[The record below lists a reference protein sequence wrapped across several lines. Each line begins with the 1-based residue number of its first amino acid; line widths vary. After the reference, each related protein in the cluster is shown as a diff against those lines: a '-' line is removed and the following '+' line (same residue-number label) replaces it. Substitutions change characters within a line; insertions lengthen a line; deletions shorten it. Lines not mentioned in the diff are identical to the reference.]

1 VTNREVGRTAIDT
14 VHDDPGRE
22 ITIRRARTADALCI
36 ALLGTQVFLDTY
48 ATEGIRP
55 SLAREAHETLSPNAI
70 EALLAEPSSTILV
83 AETNRHLVA
92 FAHVSAHVEHEL
104 VTFASPAELKRLY
117 VQERFT
123 GRGLGKALLH
133 RAEEVACADGAAGMW
148 LAAWSGNARALRFYA
163 SQGYAELGATPFTV
177 QGEHYENK
185 VFAKRLQ
192 LEPTRDRP
200 HCDVSFPVGTSF
212 RSETEPVPVQR

>member
-1 VTNREVGRTAIDT
+1 VEPTAIDT
-14 VHDDPGRE
+14 VHDEPDRE
-22 ITIRRARTADALCI
+22 VTIRRARTADALCI

-55 SLAREAHETLSPNAI
+55 SLAREALETLSPKVI

-92 FAHVSAHVEHEL
+92 FAHVSAQVEHEL
-104 VTFASPAELKRLY
+104 VPFASPAELKRLY

-185 VFAKRLQ
+185 VFAKHLQ
-192 LEPTRDRP
+192 VEPTRDRL
-200 HCDVSFPVGTSF
+200 HCDLLTPVGASF
-212 RSETEPVPVQR
+212 RSEAEPVLVRR

>member
-1 VTNREVGRTAIDT
+1 MGPIAIDT
-14 VHDDPGRE
+14 VHDEPDRE
-22 ITIRRARTADALCI
+22 LTIRRARTADALCI

-48 ATEGIRP
+48 ATDGIRP
-55 SLAREAHETLSPNAI
+55 SLAREALETLSPEVI
-70 EALLAEPSSTILV
+70 EALLADASSTILV

-92 FAHVSAHVEHEL
+92 FAHVSAQVEHEL
-104 VTFASPAELKRLY
+104 VPFASPAELKRLY

-123 GRGLGKALLH
+123 GRGLGKSLLH

-200 HCDVSFPVGTSF
+200 HCDVSFPVGGSF
-212 RSETEPVPVQR
+212 RSAAEPMPVRR

>member
-1 VTNREVGRTAIDT
+1 LNAMSLWADGNSFREMKMIQPMVQLSGDSRVRPAAMDAVHDERDREVI
-14 VHDDPGRE
+14 
-22 ITIRRARTADALCI
+22 IRPARTSDALCV

-48 ATEGIRP
+48 AIDGIRP
-55 SLAREAHETLSPNAI
+55 SLAREVHETLSPKVM
-70 EALLAEPSSTILV
+70 EALLAESASTILV
-83 AETNRHLVA
+83 AETNRHLVGFVHMA
-92 FAHVSAHVEHEL
+92 AHVEHEL
-104 VTFASPAELKRLY
+104 VPFALPAEIKRLY

-177 QGEHYENK
+177 NGEHYENK
-185 VFAKRLQ
+185 VFAK
-192 LEPTRDRP
+192 
-200 HCDVSFPVGTSF
+200 HF
-212 RSETEPVPVQR
+212 

>member
-1 VTNREVGRTAIDT
+1 VGPIAVDT
-14 VHDDPGRE
+14 VHDEPDRE
-22 ITIRRARTADALCI
+22 VTIRRARPTDALCV

-48 ATEGIRP
+48 ATDGMRP
-55 SLAREAHETLSPNAI
+55 SLAREAHETLSPRVM

-92 FAHVSAHVEHEL
+92 FAHVSAQVGHEL
-104 VTFASPAELKRLY
+104 VPFASPAELKRLY

-123 GRGLGKALLH
+123 GRGLGKALLR
-133 RAEEVACADGAAGMW
+133 RAEEIACAYGAAGMW
-148 LAAWSGNARALRFYA
+148 LAAWSGNARALGFYA

-185 VFAKRLQ
+185 VFAKYLQ
-192 LEPTRDRP
+192 AEPTRDLP
-200 HCDVSFPVGTSF
+200 PFDLLTPVGASF
-212 RSETEPVPVQR
+212 RSEAEPVLVRR

>member
-1 VTNREVGRTAIDT
+1 MGPIAVDT
-14 VHDDPGRE
+14 VHDEPDRE
-22 ITIRRARTADALCI
+22 VTIRRARPTDALCV

-55 SLAREAHETLSPNAI
+55 SLAREAHETLSPRVM

-83 AETNRHLVA
+83 AETNRHLVGFVHMA
-92 FAHVSAHVEHEL
+92 AHVEHEL
-104 VTFASPAELKRLY
+104 VPFALPAEIKRLY

-177 QGEHYENK
+177 NGEHYENK
-185 VFAKRLQ
+185 VFAK
-192 LEPTRDRP
+192 
-200 HCDVSFPVGTSF
+200 HF
-212 RSETEPVPVQR
+212 

>member
-1 VTNREVGRTAIDT
+1 MGPIAIDT
-14 VHDDPGRE
+14 VHDEPDRE
-22 ITIRRARTADALCI
+22 LTIRRARTADAICI

-48 ATEGIRP
+48 ATDGIRP
-55 SLAREAHETLSPNAI
+55 SLAREALETLSPEVI
-70 EALLAEPSSTILV
+70 EALLADASSTILV

-92 FAHVSAHVEHEL
+92 FAHVSAQVEHEL
-104 VTFASPAELKRLY
+104 VPFASPAELKRLY

-123 GRGLGKALLH
+123 GRGLGKSLLH

-185 VFAKRLQ
+185 VFAKQ

-200 HCDVSFPVGTSF
+200 HCDVSFPVGGSF
-212 RSETEPVPVQR
+212 RSEAEPVPVRR

>member
-1 VTNREVGRTAIDT
+1 VGPIAIDT
-14 VHDDPGRE
+14 VHDGSGRQV
-22 ITIRRARTADALCI
+22 TIRQAKTADALCI

-55 SLAREAHETLSPNAI
+55 SLAREAHETLSPKVI
-70 EALLAEPSSTILV
+70 EALLAEPSSSILV

-92 FAHVSAHVEHEL
+92 FAHVSAQVEHEL
-104 VTFASPAELKRLY
+104 VPFASPAELKRLY

-177 QGEHYENK
+177 QGEHYENT
-185 VFAKRLQ
+185 VFAKQ
-192 LEPTRDRP
+192 LRVEPTRDGL
-200 HCDVSFPVGTSF
+200 HCDLSTSAGASF
-212 RSETEPVPVQR
+212 RSAAEPVLVRR

>member
-1 VTNREVGRTAIDT
+1 MGPIAIDT
-14 VHDDPGRE
+14 VHDEPDRE
-22 ITIRRARTADALCI
+22 LTIRRARTADALCI

-48 ATEGIRP
+48 ATDGIRP
-55 SLAREAHETLSPNAI
+55 SLAREALETLSPEVI
-70 EALLAEPSSTILV
+70 EALLADASSTILV

-92 FAHVSAHVEHEL
+92 FAHVSAQVEHEL
-104 VTFASPAELKRLY
+104 VPFASPAELKRLY

-123 GRGLGKALLH
+123 GRGLGKSLLH

-163 SQGYAELGATPFTV
+163 SQGYAELGVTPFTV

-185 VFAKRLQ
+185 VFAKHFQ
-192 LEPTRDRP
+192 VEPTRDRL
-200 HCDVSFPVGTSF
+200 HCDLLTPVGASF
-212 RSETEPVPVQR
+212 RSEAEPVLVRR